1 MLLKEQK
8 SGKNA
13 SRDTKDQLLIDNDVI
28 RNCNRRKTNLKMTC
42 VDFRKAYGMVPRMSM
57 IKALKLIDAAPNVIA
72 LLKSTLIDR
81 KTELILGRISVGEVN
96 INKDTFQGDSLSL
109 LLFIISLV
117 ALTLVLR

>member
-28 RNCNRRKTNLKMTC
+28 RNCNRKKTNLKMTW

>member
-28 RNCNRRKTNLKMTC
+28 RNCNRRKTNLKMTW

-57 IKALKLIDAAPNVIA
+57 IKALKLIDAAPNIIA

-109 LLFIISLV
+109 LFFIISLV

>member
-1 MLLKEQK
+1 
-8 SGKNA
+8 
-13 SRDTKDQLLIDNDVI
+13 
-28 RNCNRRKTNLKMTC
+28 MTW
-42 VDFRKAYGMVPRMSM
+42 VDFRIAYGMVPRMSM

-81 KTELILGRISVGEVN
+81 KTELILGRISVSEVN

>member
-1 MLLKEQK
+1 
-8 SGKNA
+8 
-13 SRDTKDQLLIDNDVI
+13 
-28 RNCNRRKTNLKMTC
+28 MTW

>member
-28 RNCNRRKTNLKMTC
+28 RNCNRRKTNLKMTW

>member
-28 RNCNRRKTNLKMTC
+28 RNCNRRKTNLKMTW

-81 KTELILGRISVGEVN
+81 KTELILGRISVSEVN

>member
-1 MLLKEQK
+1 
-8 SGKNA
+8 
-13 SRDTKDQLLIDNDVI
+13 
-28 RNCNRRKTNLKMTC
+28 
-42 VDFRKAYGMVPRMSM
+42 M

>member
-28 RNCNRRKTNLKMTC
+28 RNCNRRKTNLNMTW
-42 VDFRKAYGMVPRMSM
+42 VDFRKAYGMVPHMSM
-57 IKALKLIDAAPNVIA
+57 IKALKLIHAAPNVIA

-81 KTELILGRISVGEVN
+81 KTELILGRIGVGEVN

-109 LLFIISLV
+109 LLFIISVV

>member
-28 RNCNRRKTNLKMTC
+28 RNCNRRKTNLKMTW
-42 VDFRKAYGMVPRMSM
+42 VDFRIAYGMVPRMSM

>member
-28 RNCNRRKTNLKMTC
+28 RNCNRRKTNLKMTW

-72 LLKSTLIDR
+72 LIKSTLIDR

>member
-28 RNCNRRKTNLKMTC
+28 RNCNRRKTNLKMTW

-81 KTELILGRISVGEVN
+81 KTELILGCISVGEVN

>member
-28 RNCNRRKTNLKMTC
+28 RNCNRRKTNLKMTW

-109 LLFIISLV
+109 LFFIISLV

>member
-1 MLLKEQK
+1 
-8 SGKNA
+8 
-13 SRDTKDQLLIDNDVI
+13 
-28 RNCNRRKTNLKMTC
+28 MTW
-42 VDFRKAYGMVPRMSM
+42 VDFRIAYGMVPRMSM

>member
-1 MLLKEQK
+1 
-8 SGKNA
+8 
-13 SRDTKDQLLIDNDVI
+13 
-28 RNCNRRKTNLKMTC
+28 
-42 VDFRKAYGMVPRMSM
+42 MVPRMSM
-57 IKALKLIDAAPNVIA
+57 IKALKLIDAASNVIA

>member
-8 SGKNA
+8 NGKNA

-28 RNCNRRKTNLKMTC
+28 RNCNRRKTNLKMTW
-42 VDFRKAYGMVPRMSM
+42 VDFRIAYGMVPRMSM

>member
-28 RNCNRRKTNLKMTC
+28 RNCNRRKTNLKMTW

-96 INKDTFQGDSLSL
+96 ISKDTFQGDSLSL
-109 LLFIISLV
+109 LLFIISVV

>member
-28 RNCNRRKTNLKMTC
+28 RNCNRRKTNLKMTW

-117 ALTLVLR
+117 SL

>member
-1 MLLKEQK
+1 
-8 SGKNA
+8 
-13 SRDTKDQLLIDNDVI
+13 
-28 RNCNRRKTNLKMTC
+28 
-42 VDFRKAYGMVPRMSM
+42 MSM
-57 IKALKLIDAAPNVIA
+57 IKALKLIDAASNVIA

>member
-28 RNCNRRKTNLKMTC
+28 RNCNRRKTNLKMTW

-81 KTELILGRISVGEVN
+81 KTELILGHISVGEVN

>member
-1 MLLKEQK
+1 
-8 SGKNA
+8 
-13 SRDTKDQLLIDNDVI
+13 
-28 RNCNRRKTNLKMTC
+28 
-42 VDFRKAYGMVPRMSM
+42 MSM

>member
-28 RNCNRRKTNLKMTC
+28 RNCNRRKTNLKMTW

-72 LLKSTLIDR
+72 LIKSTLIDR

-109 LLFIISLV
+109 LLFIISVV

>member
-1 MLLKEQK
+1 
-8 SGKNA
+8 
-13 SRDTKDQLLIDNDVI
+13 
-28 RNCNRRKTNLKMTC
+28 
-42 VDFRKAYGMVPRMSM
+42 MSM

-81 KTELILGRISVGEVN
+81 KTELILGRISVSEVN

>member
-1 MLLKEQK
+1 
-8 SGKNA
+8 
-13 SRDTKDQLLIDNDVI
+13 
-28 RNCNRRKTNLKMTC
+28 
-42 VDFRKAYGMVPRMSM
+42 MVPRMSM